1 MKSQLKL
8 QRMQL
13 PFSYKKIGFGLAI
26 ISLVMIIVNKLF
38 FQSDYLLMF
47 VKYGL
52 LIGMLIYSIS
62 KEKMEDELIIN
73 LRMQSYSFSFI
84 TAVVTL
90 LAQPILN
97 YASDMVKED
106 NKPNFESY
114 EYFEILLILFCLQ
127 IFFFEF
133 QKRFHK

>member
-26 ISLVMIIVNKLF
+26 ISLVMIIANKLF
-38 FQSDYLLMF
+38 LQSDYLLMF

>member
-26 ISLVMIIVNKLF
+26 ISLVMIIANKLF
-38 FQSDYLLMF
+38 LQSDYLLMF

-133 QKRFHK
+133 QKKFHK